1 MATHVASRRLYGEQ
15 NFSSLDVSMLGELS
29 SMREMNVVAM
39 QNSTPATRR
48 RMSKGALALLLALL
62 GALAALAGGAA
73 TASAKNLHPRPALA
87 APLSTSGIYVQGS
100 HLMQNGGL
108 FIPRGVQITGLVA
121 PDADLTGKYIA
132 AHQHFGAAELAQAV
146 ADHANVVR
154 FQVSEFGLN
163 PSDPLYAPHYLAEVE
178 SGIALARAAGL
189 DVIISLQAEI
199 PAGNETRC
207 PLDDGGAITD
217 WQELARAYAGDDDVM
232 FELYNEPGLP
242 NSAADWALWAS
253 GGLISNG
260 AGGECTAVGVQ
271 SLVDEV
277 RGLGADN
284 VIILPGLAGEQTLA
298 GVPPIT
304 DPADPGDP
312 QLAYGIHYP
321 NLNQTSD
328 DWDAEFGNLAER
340 VPVIVTEWQA
350 NGTTNCI
357 PGAPRSAPLLLTYLA
372 LKQIGVVGFAF
383 DLPGTI
389 VADYQYDP
397 TTYANFSCGAF
408 TGGAGQILFGD
419 FAGEAQAVE
428 GTGASPASW
437 LLSAPAL
444 AQLQALD
451 PGLTDQAFNTP
462 RTFVLGASNS
472 TLAAAGLGAA
482 TPAEAFTSLATMS
495 QALAAGS
502 VFPGTEAVV
511 LDLGPGSPVSQQRH
525 AAQTFRQAAVTAHH
539 AGYLFIAAPQIG
551 LVHTLEPKA
560 RPSWRN
566 FDFIRRNLAGIAA
579 RYADAI
585 VLPFGGTQKRTVG
598 YLDLTRAAVQQAN
611 QARPGVQIIG
621 GLSVGSHSTASAA
634 SLVAAAQ
641 ATGGYVTGYS
651 LSGQSAAGATSSLG
665 LLQELYTAG

>member
-1 MATHVASRRLYGEQ
+1 MADQAASSRLAGEQ
-15 NFSSLDVSMLGELS
+15 NFSSLDVSVQWGLS
-29 SMREMNVVAM
+29 SMREMNLVAM
-39 QNSTPATRR
+39 HNSAPVARR
-48 RMSKGALALLLALL
+48 RLRLPAFALLLAATALL
-62 GALAALAGGAA
+62 AVGAA
-73 TASAKNLHPRPALA
+73 GASAKNLRRTPAVA

-108 FIPRGVQITGLVA
+108 FVPRGVQITGLVA
-121 PDADLTGKYIA
+121 PDADLAGKYIA
-132 AHQHFGAAELAQAV
+132 ANQHFGAAEIAQAV
-146 ADHANVVR
+146 ADHANLIR

-163 PSDPLYAPHYLAEVE
+163 PSDPLYSAHYVAEVE

-189 DVIISLQAEI
+189 DVIISLQSET

-207 PLDDGGAITD
+207 PLDDAGAATD
-217 WQELARAYAGDDDVM
+217 WQELAQAYAGDDDVM

-242 NSAADWALWAS
+242 NSAANWALWAN
-253 GGLISNG
+253 GGVISNG
-260 AGGECTAVGVQ
+260 AGGQCTAVGVQ
-271 SLVDEV
+271 SLVDEI

-298 GVPPIT
+298 GVPAIT

-350 NGTTNCI
+350 NGTTNCV
-357 PGAPRSAPLLLTYLA
+357 PDAPRAAPLLLTYLA

-389 VADYQYDP
+389 IADYQYDP
-397 TTYANFSCGAF
+397 TTYAGFSCGSF
-408 TGGAGQILFGD
+408 TGGAGQLLFGD
-419 FAGEAQAVE
+419 FAGEAQAVG

-437 LLSAPAL
+437 LLSAPEL
-444 AQLQALD
+444 AQVQALD
-451 PGLTDQAFNTP
+451 PAVADQAFDTP
-462 RTFVLGASNS
+462 RTFVLGASNA
-472 TLAAAGLGAA
+472 TLAASGLGSA
-482 TPAEAFTSLATMS
+482 TPAEAFTSLTTLS
-495 QALAAGS
+495 QALASGT

-525 AAQTFRQAAVTAHH
+525 AKQTFEQAAVTAHH
-539 AGYLFIAAPQIG
+539 DGYLFIAAPQIG

-560 RPSWRN
+560 RASWRN
-566 FDFIRRNLAGIAA
+566 FDFIRRNLAGVAA
-579 RYADAI
+579 RYADAV
-585 VLPFGGTQKRTVG
+585 VLPFGSTQKRTVG
-598 YLDLTRAAVQQAN
+598 YTDLTRAAVEQAN

-621 GLSVGSHSTASAA
+621 GLSVGSRSTASAA
-634 SLVAAAQ
+634 ALVAAAH

-651 LSGQSAAGATSSLG
+651 LSGQSAAGASSSVG
-665 LLQELYTAG
+665 LLQELY

>member
-1 MATHVASRRLYGEQ
+1 MK
-15 NFSSLDVSMLGELS
+15 M
-29 SMREMNVVAM
+29 AM
-39 QNSTPATRR
+39 QNRTPAIRR
-48 RMSKGALALLLALL
+48 RLVVGALGLLAAVLLLA
-62 GALAALAGGAA
+62 AGTA
-73 TASAKNLHPRPALA
+73 TASAKTVRRSPAVA
-87 APLSTSGIYVQGS
+87 APLSTSGIYVQGA
-100 HLMQNGGL
+100 HLMQNGEP

-121 PDADLTGKYIA
+121 PDADLAGKYIA
-132 AHQHFGAAELAQAV
+132 AHQHFGAAEIAQAV
-146 ADHANVVR
+146 ADHANLIR

-163 PSDPLYAPHYLAEVE
+163 PSDPLYSAKYVSEVE

-189 DVIISLQAEI
+189 DVIISLQAET

-207 PLDDGGAITD
+207 PLDDLGAATD
-217 WQELARAYAGDDDVM
+217 WQELAQQYAGDPDVM

-242 NSAADWALWAS
+242 NSAADWALWAN
-253 GGLISNG
+253 GGVISNG

-271 SLVDEV
+271 SLVDEI

-298 GVPPIT
+298 GVPAIT
-304 DPADPGDP
+304 DPADPTDP

-397 TTYANFSCGAF
+397 TTYVNFSCGSF
-408 TGGAGQILFGD
+408 TGGAGQVLFGD
-419 FAGEAQAVE
+419 FAGEAQAVG

-437 LLSAPAL
+437 LLSAPTL
-444 AQLQALD
+444 TQLQSLDAGLTNQALD
-451 PGLTDQAFNTP
+451 TP
-462 RTFVLGASNS
+462 RTFVLGAGNS
-472 TLAAAGLGAA
+472 TLAASGLGAA
-482 TPAEAFTSLATMS
+482 TPAEAFSSLTTMSRALATG
-495 QALAAGS
+495 A

-511 LDLGPGSPVSQQRH
+511 LDLGPGSPVGEQRH

-539 AGYLFIAAPQIG
+539 DGYLFIAAPQIG
-551 LVHTLEPKA
+551 LVRTLEPKVRA
-560 RPSWRN
+560 SWLN
-566 FDFIRRNLAGIAA
+566 FDFIRRDLAGAAA
-579 RYADAI
+579 RYADAL
-585 VLPFGGTQKRTVG
+585 VLPFGSTQKRTVG
-598 YLDLTRAAVQQAN
+598 YADLTRAAVEQAN
-611 QARPGVQIIG
+611 RARPGVQIIG

-634 SLVAAAQ
+634 ALVAAAQ

-665 LLQELYTAG
+665 LLQQLYTAG